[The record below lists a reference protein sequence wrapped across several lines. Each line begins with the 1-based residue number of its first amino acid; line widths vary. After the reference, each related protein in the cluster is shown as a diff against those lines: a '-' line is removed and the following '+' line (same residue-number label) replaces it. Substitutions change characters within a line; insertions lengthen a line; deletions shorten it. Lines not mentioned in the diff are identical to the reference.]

1 MAVVSNGTTIID
13 AGALGASIASGSMS
27 LISTTTASGSATISF
42 TSGITSTYK
51 EYIFKFID
59 IHPATNSQNFQFQVS
74 INGGSSYGVAIQS
87 TSFYAQHNESDTE
100 AVVEYDAA
108 NDLANATGFQTILG
122 KEPGNGNDESVAG
135 TLHLFDPASTTFVK
149 HFISRGNC
157 QDAEPMTRDGFTA
170 GYVNTT
176 SAVNAIQFKM
186 ASGNIDAGI
195 IKMYGVK

>member
-100 AVVEYDAA
+100 AVIEYDTA
-108 NDLANATGFQTILG
+108 NDQANGTGFQTILG

-157 QDAEPMTRDGFTA
+157 QDAEPMTRDAYTN
-170 GYVNTT
+170 GYVNTA